1 MEPEILISMSA
12 RLEIERHPKDYVV
25 FRQDDLGKK
34 YYILLDGQCSVL
46 VGKIPVAWL
55 RQG

>member
-34 YYILLDGQCSVL
+34 YYILLDGQCSAL
-46 VGKIPVAWL
+46 VGKIPVA
-55 RQG
+55 